1 MCKMFFLQS
10 HSSRLTSPSMRI
22 FSFYRLFLSLKPF
35 TYIPA
40 SGYPQ
45 SLSISRKISRKTA
58 GGRGR
63 LGLLWCL
70 FETLS
75 FYHLIPQ
82 IPIILAEQS
91 KSFRNGFGLFF

>member
-1 MCKMFFLQS
+1 MFFAKSLLETHQPAEDFFLLPPILIPQTF
-10 HSSRLTSPSMRI
+10 HLYSRQRI
-22 FSFYRLFLSLKPF
+22 
-35 TYIPA
+35 
-40 SGYPQ
+40 PQ

-63 LGLLWCL
+63 WGLLWCL

-82 IPIILAEQS
+82 ILEILAEQS